1 MYCVS
6 GQRLGCSCNL
16 LNLGPNLI
24 CRTLFVMSCC
34 ELMSYVR
41 KIFGALVILNATCG
55 LCGT

>member
-1 MYCVS
+1 
-6 GQRLGCSCNL
+6 
-16 LNLGPNLI
+16 
-24 CRTLFVMSCC
+24 MSCC